1 MHEYLTICGQR
12 VYEGAIVTI
21 SGYPDT
27 KWILCT
33 GWYTYQ
39 GTNYVGWYF
48 KAIPS
53 GAILRATPDVLE
65 NVTVIGGVPIV
76 PEPGPDEPYITQG
89 ATDTIEMNFSD
100 DVDLNLVSKLRFTL
114 KQETVTLTKET
125 PDTSIEIDH
134 NVVTVHLTQEDT
146 LQLDT
151 GVADLQLNWL
161 YGDGQRG
168 NSNIV
173 GVFVY
178 PNLVDEVIT

>member
-1 MHEYLTICGQR
+1 M
-12 VYEGAIVTI
+12 
-21 SGYPDT
+21 
-27 KWILCT
+27 
-33 GWYTYQ
+33 
-39 GTNYVGWYF
+39 
-48 KAIPS
+48 
-53 GAILRATPDVLE
+53 
-65 NVTVIGGVPIV
+65 
-76 PEPGPDEPYITQG
+76 
-89 ATDTIEMNFSD
+89 
-100 DVDLNLVSKLRFTL
+100 SKLRFTL